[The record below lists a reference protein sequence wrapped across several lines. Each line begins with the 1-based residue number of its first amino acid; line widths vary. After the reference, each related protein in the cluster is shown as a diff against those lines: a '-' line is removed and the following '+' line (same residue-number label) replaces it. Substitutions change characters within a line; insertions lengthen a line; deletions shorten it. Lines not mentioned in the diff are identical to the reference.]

1 MEWFEIIDVEE
12 FVNNTRVLTYN
23 LFEGLYDEPKLFDV
37 KNISYDF
44 EELTEEEKEE
54 LDSILS
60 ISECITMSENF
71 MTKRGSEY
79 TINGEEYIN
88 MVECFNRR
96 LISNM
101 VQKLA
106 QRGLLEIAF
115 DDEKNDFIFW
125 VNKNGKD

>member
-79 TINGEEYIN
+79 TINGDEYIN